1 MKALNIILAE
11 HDPAVA
17 QLLCRTLDDHFRS
30 VRVAH
35 SLDELRQAIPR
46 QRADAVIAD
55 LETVALN
62 EVASLSREF
71 RLPVVCTHRIPDESL
86 WTAAL
91 EAGALDVCAN
101 SDANTIIDALE
112 RNLDKSRS
120 NAA

>member
-1 MKALNIILAE
+1 MKALNIIVAQ

-46 QRADAVIAD
+46 QRADAVVAD

-62 EVASLSREF
+62 EVADLSREF
-71 RLPVVCTHRIPDESL
+71 RLPLVCTHRIPDDSL
-86 WTAAL
+86 WMAAL

-101 SDANTIIDALE
+101 SDPDTIIDAL
-112 RNLDKSRS
+112 
-120 NAA
+120 